1 MDDLA
6 KIRALLPHW
15 IEHHDEHAAEFDQ
28 WAGRVR
34 AAGQEEVAE
43 EIALA
48 AKQLGWVN
56 EALSAALEKLGELAT
71 EASTRE
77 P

>member
-1 MDDLA
+1 MATMNDLD
-6 KIRALLPHW
+6 KVRALLPHW
-15 IEHHDEHAAEFDQ
+15 IEHNAEHAAEFRD
-28 WAGRVR
+28 WAERVQ
-34 AAGQEEVAE
+34 AMGEEGVAD

-56 EALSAALEKLGELAT
+56 EALLAAQERLGGAGSL
-71 EASTRE
+71 